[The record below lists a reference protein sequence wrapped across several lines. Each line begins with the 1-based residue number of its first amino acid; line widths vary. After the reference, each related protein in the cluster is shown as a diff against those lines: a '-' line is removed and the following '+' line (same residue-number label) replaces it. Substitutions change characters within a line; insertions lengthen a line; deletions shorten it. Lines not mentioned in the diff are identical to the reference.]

1 MTLKN
6 GVANLE
12 FYIVNTHPSTL
23 TSVSIKPRAEGV
35 EFSPMEYFIGS
46 MDHDELFTVE
56 FDAVTESNDS
66 TTKNLTLIAQYK
78 NGVNQH
84 ETFIDGLSLEMV
96 SNEPN
101 GGSGLAGIG
110 ILLAIFTIS
119 GIVIYRRKKH

>member
-1 MTLKN
+1 MSHVPVKIR
-6 GVANLE
+6 LE